1 MLYWYSVSRKS
12 EKIEIVDVV
21 DTAKLLLLS
30 RKPGDAYR
38 LLQVIGIQQNFNQ
51 IFGKSEEELI
61 AILMKEA
68 PFLLE
73 DETEFLYN
81 IRYGLRKDTVND
93 MGIWTNILEQKG
105 GISNASV
112 SALIIKYTREG
123 VLSNE
128 VLTYVLEL
136 KGISAE
142 DCSKCIGHKKYL
154 INVLK
159 LASKES
165 IYKEPFHSLMKDEKK
180 IISLLDDENFE
191 NSYVFSDNKRLSKD
205 VNFRKNFMEE
215 DYAYFDHCVK
225 NFSSAKTLTRVYF
238 NTPLKYVVNFEY
250 LIKTLYQRY
259 NYDERDLRYL
269 LRNYTFKG
277 RVCKVN
283 DSSISIRAYN
293 IWTLLPC
300 RINKQKY
307 LVINGSKEHFPSKGE
322 IIYFKFDYLALD
334 SNKVNVY
341 LPALSLE
348 KMRELESQISD

>member
-1 MLYWYSVSRKS
+1 MIW
-12 EKIEIVDVV
+12 
-21 DTAKLLLLS
+21 
-30 RKPGDAYR
+30 
-38 LLQVIGIQQNFNQ
+38 
-51 IFGKSEEELI
+51 
-61 AILMKEA
+61 
-68 PFLLE
+68 
-73 DETEFLYN
+73 
-81 IRYGLRKDTVND
+81 
-93 MGIWTNILEQKG
+93 GIWTNILEQKG

-142 DCSKCIGHKKYL
+142 DCSKCIEHKKYL

-159 LASKES
+159 PVSKES
-165 IYKEPFHSLMKDEKK
+165 IYKEPFHSFMKDEKK

-191 NSYVFSDNKRLSKD
+191 NSYVFSEDKRLSKD
-205 VNFRKNFMEE
+205 DNFRKNFMEE
-215 DYAYFDHCVK
+215 DYVYFDHCVK

-277 RVCKVN
+277 RICKVN

-300 RINKQKY
+300 RMNNQKY
-307 LVINGSKEHFPSKGE
+307 LVING
-322 IIYFKFDYLALD
+322 
-334 SNKVNVY
+334 
-341 LPALSLE
+341 
-348 KMRELESQISD
+348 